1 MPTAVRIE
9 QNVDQKR
16 DGKIENSQAHGNGY
30 RSQKTAANT
39 DVSALKC
46 RHDAD
51 LQTRWREEIELTNTL
66 MRLVRAEV
74 TRWNAK
80 KGTMTRG
87 RGAPLLSSWLQQK
100 FDTS

>member
-1 MPTAVRIE
+1 MLATVKTE
-9 QNVDQKR
+9 QKVDQKR

-30 RSQKTAANT
+30 RSQKSAANT
-39 DVSALKC
+39 DVSALEC
-46 RHDAD
+46 HHDAD
-51 LQTRWREEIELTNTL
+51 LQTSWREEIELTNTL

-87 RGAPLLSSWLQQK
+87 RGAPSLSSWLQQK